1 MATEEP
7 ENKNANKKRQK
18 KTPSPLRSAFIA
30 AGLAGALL
38 LANNYYQEQNAPE
51 EVGYSEFLERTESG
65 EVDKVTIQGGM
76 ITGTF
81 NDGSEFK
88 TYTLDNPNLV
98 ETLRQNEVKFDS
110 KPEPQP
116 NIFVSLMFSLLPM
129 ALFIGFFIF
138 VLPKLM
144 GGGRG
149 GALGMGNNKAKPIEQ
164 EKVDVTF
171 DDVAGI
177 DEAKVEL
184 KEIVDFLKKPERFE
198 KVGGRIP
205 RGALLVGPPGTG
217 KTLTAKAVAGEAG
230 VPFFKISGS
239 EFVEMFVGVGASRVR
254 NMFEQVRKVS
264 PSILFIDEIDAVG
277 RHRGAGLGGGNDERE
292 QTLNQ
297 ILVEMDGMDTTD
309 GVIVIAATNR
319 PDVLDPALMRP
330 GRFDRRVVVGLPDV
344 KGREQILNVHI
355 KKIPI
360 GEDIDTATIAKSTPG
375 FSGADLANLV
385 NESALM
391 AARVN
396 KEIVNMQDFEAAI
409 DKIIMGSERKSMMM
423 SKEDK
428 ELTAYHEAGHA
439 LVGLYTPGNDPLH
452 KVSIIPRGQALGVT
466 MNLPQQ
472 DRYGYKKNEME
483 ARMAM
488 MFGGRVAEQI
498 IYGEDNV
505 TTGASNDIQQAT
517 DLARRMITE
526 FGMSDKLGRVRY
538 RENQEEVFLGHS
550 VAKNQNIS
558 EYTAKIIDEEIKSL
572 TDTAEKRALN
582 VLNEHKDE
590 LHKLAAA
597 LLKYETLSGDQV
609 QLVLNG
615 KEKELDRQF
624 SSANDNQN
632 MKWPPKM
639 PPAIKGP

>member
-138 VLPKLM
+138 VMPKLM

-360 GEDIDTATIAKSTPG
+360 GEDIDTSILAKSTPG

-385 NESALM
+385 NEAALM

-439 LVGLYTPGNDPLH
+439 LVGLYSPGNDPLH

-558 EYTAKIIDEEIKSL
+558 EHTAKIIDEEIKSL
-572 TDTAEKRALN
+572 TDTAEKRALK

-624 SSANDNQN
+624 SSANDNQD